1 MRISAGLDKDKKSKK
16 SKILKQF
23 LNSKVYPIR
32 SAVKRGRKLSL
43 SKSALLAE
51 QVGTDFA
58 SGYLSRSDFSFI
70 RMLNLVRSG
79 HFVGLRADSD
89 PQTF

>member
-1 MRISAGLDKDKKSKK
+1 MRISAGLDKDKKSKKSKK

-58 SGYLSRSDFSFI
+58 SGYPDPTFHLSGS
-70 RMLNLVRSG
+70 
-79 HFVGLRADSD
+79 
-89 PQTF
+89 